1 MNVFKN
7 LELNE
12 LFSAIYASGTNLL
25 FSKNVFHD
33 DITIIKGNNWKINNW
48 FPLKHE
54 N

>member
-33 DITIIKGNNWKINNW
+33 DITTIKRNNWKINNW